1 MSIAFS
7 VLMFC
12 LGLFFLVFGSN
23 LFVDS
28 AVRAAEHFQLPEVVI
43 GATVLSFGTTLP
55 ELLFSSAAAMH
66 DATDMALGNAFGS
79 IICNTGFIAGV
90 MLLLSPTVLKKD
102 NVRNIKTGYLWL
114 LASCGVF
121 LCSGVLFGGI
131 PRLVSVILLILC
143 VFYVRGSLSEK
154 NHAQQEMVEG
164 ASFSAPIPPFSALDS
179 VQIALEAAL
188 LYIGAEFLIKY
199 GQRLAQ
205 AMRWPQVL
213 ISVTFVALG
222 TSLPELITA
231 ITSVKKKHTALS
243 LGNIIGASI
252 LNLVLVGGFSGLI
265 RPLPFHGNVMPVD
278 FPFILLLTAILC
290 IPCIITRRASR
301 IQGVLL
307 LLGYSGYLYLLFC

>member
-1 MSIAFS
+1 MKLSLIHIF
-7 VLMFC
+7 
-12 LGLFFLVFGSN
+12 
-23 LFVDS
+23 
-28 AVRAAEHFQLPEVVI
+28 
-43 GATVLSFGTTLP
+43 LSFGTTLP

-164 ASFSAPIPPFSALDS
+164 ASFSAPIPPFSALDF

-205 AMRWPQVL
+205 AMGWPQVL